1 MDVFDLDPEWLDFDP
16 VTYDDYDALLSIM
29 YLEYLYCCIYI
40 ERISYIQACWRRYR
54 ARKAYRR
61 ALHKVKFVEPLCD
74 VVEVA
79 YSPPNPRYPL
89 LSSGGSRYREGYMS
103 FMRLAKLS

>member
-1 MDVFDLDPEWLDFDP
+1 MDVVDLTWDVADP
-16 VTYDDYDALLSIM
+16 VTYDDYDSLLSLM
-29 YLEYLYCCIYI
+29 YIEYLYCVIYI

-54 ARKAYRR
+54 SRKAYWR
-61 ALHKVKFVEPLCD
+61 ALHKVKFVEPLYD
-74 VVEVA
+74 IVEVA

-89 LSSGGSRYREGYMS
+89 ISSGGSRYREGYDS

>member
-1 MDVFDLDPEWLDFDP
+1 MDVFDLTWDVVDP
-16 VTYDDYDALLSIM
+16 VTYDDYEALLSVM
-29 YLEYLYCCIYI
+29 YIEYLYCVIYI
-40 ERISYIQACWRRYR
+40 ERISYIQACWRRYW
-54 ARKAYRR
+54 ALKTYQR
-61 ALHKVKFVEPLCD
+61 ALHKLKFVASLYD

-89 LSSGGSRYREGYMS
+89 ISSGGSRYREGYES

>member
-1 MDVFDLDPEWLDFDP
+1 MDVLDPTWDAFDP
-16 VTYDDYDALLSIM
+16 VTYDDYDALLSLM
-29 YLEYLYCCIYI
+29 YIEYLYCVIYI

-61 ALHKVKFVEPLCD
+61 ALHKAKFVASLYD

-89 LSSGGSRYREGYMS
+89 IASGGSRYREGYES
-103 FMRLAKLS
+103 FMRLANLT